1 MAKYSTAEGEFY
13 DKYPQPAEEVCGD
26 IYQEKTYLYSGY
38 FFAQTGGAA
47 GKFPLGGNN
56 KNPADGRVKFISI
69 QQQTSTSRGYRRGS
83 VTGDCDSLMSG
94 YALRYKRLGWPILP
108 YTISTRTNCVLT
120 QYSR

>member
-1 MAKYSTAEGEFY
+1 MINIRSLRKKGVA
-13 DKYPQPAEEVCGD
+13 
-26 IYQEKTYLYSGY
+26 I
-38 FFAQTGGAA
+38 
-47 GKFPLGGNN
+47 
-56 KNPADGRVKFISI
+56 FIWKKLTCI
-69 QQQTSTSRGYRRGS
+69 QQTSTSRGYRRGS

>member
-1 MAKYSTAEGEFY
+1 MINIRSLRKKGVAIFIRKKLTCIQA
-13 DKYPQPAEEVCGD
+13 
-26 IYQEKTYLYSGY
+26 I
-38 FFAQTGGAA
+38 FFVQTGARRVNFRSA
-47 GKFPLGGNN
+47 EII

>member
-1 MAKYSTAEGEFY
+1 MINIRSLRGSVWRYLSGENLPLFRLFFSRRLAAQRVNFRSAE
-13 DKYPQPAEEVCGD
+13 
-26 IYQEKTYLYSGY
+26 II
-38 FFAQTGGAA
+38 
-47 GKFPLGGNN
+47 